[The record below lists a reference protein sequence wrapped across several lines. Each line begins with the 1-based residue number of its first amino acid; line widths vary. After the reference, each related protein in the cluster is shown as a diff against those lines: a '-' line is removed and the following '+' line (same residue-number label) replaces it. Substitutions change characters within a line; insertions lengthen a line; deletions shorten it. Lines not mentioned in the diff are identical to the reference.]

1 MRSILRM
8 MGAAVIAAALIFTG
22 VGCGA
27 GEKKPADAEYNTAD
41 GTGAASTDAAD
52 TEPDSTEAA
61 DIGTGGTGA
70 APAVR
75 PDQDNSST
83 AAGEITD
90 KEHFIGSAVEYVS
103 DDELSYAKN
112 FTISR
117 YDDGSVLLS
126 LADGSRILSLPEGAD
141 APEDMPEDIM
151 LYRRGE
157 GRIYVS
163 GSGSMDFFR
172 VLDCLDE
179 VGFCSGKA
187 EDWTMESVR
196 QAMEDG
202 RILYVG
208 KYSDPD
214 YELLMEGD
222 CTLAVENTMIFHAP
236 KTLEKLRE
244 LGITVITDQ
253 ASREDH
259 PLGRVEWIKLYG
271 ALLGCDDRAAQ
282 AFEEQASQAYDR
294 EKTGKKV
301 AFFYIDDTGAV
312 VVRRTD
318 DYISEMIRIAGGEY
332 VFDDLYGDNALSTE
346 TIQMEDFYL
355 CAKDADYLIYNGLI
369 PGSVDSVSDIVE
381 KSSLLEEFDAV
392 RNGRVYTVDKDFY
405 QNSMSLGTM
414 ISDMAL
420 MLEDADG
427 DMVYLRH
434 IN

>member
-1 MRSILRM
+1 M
-8 MGAAVIAAALIFTG
+8 
-22 VGCGA
+22 
-27 GEKKPADAEYNTAD
+27 
-41 GTGAASTDAAD
+41 
-52 TEPDSTEAA
+52 
-61 DIGTGGTGA
+61 
-70 APAVR
+70 
-75 PDQDNSST
+75 
-83 AAGEITD
+83 
-90 KEHFIGSAVEYVS
+90 
-103 DDELSYAKN
+103 
-112 FTISR
+112 
-117 YDDGSVLLS
+117 
-126 LADGSRILSLPEGAD
+126 
-141 APEDMPEDIM
+141 
-151 LYRRGE
+151 
-157 GRIYVS
+157 
-163 GSGSMDFFR
+163 
-172 VLDCLDE
+172 
-179 VGFCSGKA
+179 
-187 EDWTMESVR
+187 
-196 QAMEDG
+196 
-202 RILYVG
+202 
-208 KYSDPD
+208 
-214 YELLMEGD
+214 
-222 CTLAVENTMIFHAP
+222 
-236 KTLEKLRE
+236 
-244 LGITVITDQ
+244 ITDQ

-271 ALLGCDDRAAQ
+271 ALLGCDDRATQ